1 MKFKIK
7 IEEMNSEIQDL
18 NQFAESSKEI
28 KDMLLKQKNDVDI
41 KYNNS
46 LMMITQL
53 NDEKSLIQKKNNELE
68 EELKNS
74 SKKFDEFK
82 NQISNEY
89 QKIKNEFELSKKE
102 KDLLKGTLLDFK
114 NYFMKFIGNDGEII
128 EK

>member
-28 KDMLLKQKNDVDI
+28 KEMLLKQKNDVDI

>member
-53 NDEKSLIQKKNNELE
+53 NDEKSLIQKKNNELQ

>member
-53 NDEKSLIQKKNNELE
+53 NDEKSLIQKKNNELQ

-82 NQISNEY
+82 DQISNEY

>member
-53 NDEKSLIQKKNNELE
+53 NDEKSLIQKKNSELE